1 MKVVFAERARRDIES
16 IHDSIALHD
25 RAAAQRVE
33 DAIRELCEQ
42 LGRFPYASAATDEPN
57 VRRVPL
63 VHYDFTIFF
72 RIDTSRH
79 QVQIARVVRSARVRS
94 LRRMTKG
101 R

>member
-1 MKVVFAERARRDIES
+1 MKVVYAERARRDIEQVY
-16 IHDSIALHD
+16 DSIAQHD

-33 DAIRELCEQ
+33 DAIRKLCDQ

-57 VRRVPL
+57 VHRVPL

-72 RIDTSRH
+72 RIDPAREV
-79 QVQIARVVRSARVRS
+79 VQIARVVRSARVRD
-94 LRRMTKG
+94 LRRLPKG